1 MGLRESINDRPGL
14 STAVAAVGLAL
25 VAVVVVAQSH
35 NHGAAVLPQFP
46 TQAFYT
52 TDDGATQFPDDINKV
67 PPFDHGGQQAV
78 RAWVF
83 TADGGKHQW
92 VQYLEKYSPDAKAQI
107 ARQQAAKESG
117 PARRADPIALGIY
130 VKRPGPGKWIRLADA
145 KSSGITAPIAPPD
158 MGTDVPRLVSP

>member
-1 MGLRESINDRPGL
+1 MGLRESINERPGL
-14 STAVAAVGLAL
+14 SVAVAGVGVAL
-25 VAVVVVAQSH
+25 VAVVAIAQLH
-35 NHGAAVLPQFP
+35 NGHSVPLPQFA

-67 PPFDHGGQQAV
+67 APFDHDGQQAV

-92 VQYLEKYSPDAKAQI
+92 VQYLEKYSADAQAQL
-107 ARQQAAKESG
+107 ARQQNARESG
-117 PARRADPIALGIY
+117 IVQRADPIALGIY

-145 KSSGITAPIAPPD
+145 KSSEITRPIAPPD
-158 MGTDVPRLVSP
+158 MGTDVPTLVSP